1 MTLFNIFSTYLKVGF
16 LAFGGGYA
24 MLPILEKE
32 FVVRRQWLTD
42 AELLADFAI
51 ANSLPGIIAVNTAT
65 FLGYRLKGIKG
76 GLVAA
81 LGMIIPSILII
92 TIIAAFFQNFADIPW
107 VQRAFH
113 GLNIAIIVLLV
124 DTIVK
129 MWRRGIRDIITFIIF
144 AAVIITY
151 LLTGLNPV
159 IFVILGAIAGLT
171 LAGRRQK

>member
-1 MTLFNIFSTYLKVGF
+1 M
-16 LAFGGGYA
+16 
-24 MLPILEKE
+24 
-32 FVVRRQWLTD
+32 
-42 AELLADFAI
+42 ADFAI

-129 MWRRGIRDIITFIIF
+129 MWRRGIRDIVTFIIF